1 MISNPTSWTP
11 ADAACNSTL
20 CVLAETGS
28 SSDTVTRGKV
38 VRDNANSGGGIV
50 GSKSYTLALATTEA
64 ARYGRL
70 LLADV
75 GPNDGNGC
83 TPIYLPTSAY
93 IMSTSGATVGDPVY
107 LSDTGGLSL
116 TSGTIPTV
124 VGRVEYVSATAGVVL
139 FSPRDV
145 KYFWFRGGAILANSS
160 SVTNTTTETAFDKT
174 VVIPA
179 RHCYKGTRLRISG
192 LVRHPTTNS
201 TDTSTI
207 KVKLYDGTNTVV
219 IFASAAQDVANES
232 VCAFDCDVIFRGALG
247 ATAEVVGQSAGG
259 FNVASTY
266 RTTYGVTDGSF
277 LDTTAAITVSVT
289 ETWSVASAS
298 NISFLE
304 SLTVTREVF

>member
-1 MISNPTSWTP
+1 MIHNPTNWTP
-11 ADAACNSTL
+11 ADAARNSTL
-20 CVLAETGS
+20 YVLAETGS

-38 VRDNANSGGGIV
+38 VRDNANTGAGIV
-50 GSKSYTLALATTEA
+50 GVKSYTLALATTEA

-83 TPIYLPTSAY
+83 QPIFMPTASY
-93 IMSTSGATVGDPVY
+93 EMDTSGSTVGDPVY
-107 LSDTGGLSL
+107 LSDTGSLSL
-116 TSGTIPTV
+116 TAGTIPTV

-139 FSPRDV
+139 FSPGDV
-145 KYFWFRGGAILANSS
+145 DKFWFRSGSILANSS
-160 SVTNTTTETAFDKT
+160 AVTNTATETAFDKT

-179 RHCYKGTRLRISG
+179 RHCHKGVRLRIRGS
-192 LVRHPTTNS
+192 VRHSATHT

-207 KVKLYDGTNTVV
+207 KVKLSDGSTTVI

-232 VCAFDCDVIFRGALG
+232 VCAFDCEVIFRGALS
-247 ATAEVVGQSAGG
+247 ATAEVVGHSTGG

-266 RTTYGVTDGSF
+266 RTTYGIPDASA

-289 ETWSVASAS
+289 ETWSVADVGNS
-298 NISFLE
+298 SFLE
-304 SLTVTREVF
+304 SLTVTREPL